1 MRKHLVPRRT
11 RKRRPEPLV
20 KVRIDP
26 PKLPKIRLLP
36 RRASRPR
43 RPEPLVKVRID
54 PPKLPKMRLLPRRA
68 PRPRR
73 PEPLVR
79 VRIDPPKLPRIRIRR
94 PRLTPFSDRN
104 PVAIGAVG
112 LTLLGLLTVAAF
124 NADNLPLIGG
134 GETYSAAL
142 SEAGGLKPGD
152 EVRIAGVK
160 VGKVE
165 DIDLDGDHV
174 KVTFKIKGDPGF
186 GTETGASI
194 RVKTILGAKYLA
206 LHPKGPGQLK
216 SGSEIPLKRTV
227 PAYDVVQAFSDLTT
241 TTEKVHTDQLAKAL
255 DTISTTFQDSPA
267 EVRASIKG
275 LSKISRTVAS
285 RDKALGELL
294 DHANGVTGV
303 LAEHSEDFSALVKDG
318 DKLFKEISMRR
329 KAIHKL
335 LKSSAALGI
344 ELSGLVADNDKE
356 IGPALK
362 GLNRVVQMLER
373 NQSSL
378 DRSVK
383 LLAPY
388 VRVFTNALGNGRWFD
403 SYVQNLV
410 AAPVVPRTGGA
421 Q

>member
-1 MRKHLVPRRT
+1 M
-11 RKRRPEPLV
+11 
-20 KVRIDP
+20 I
-26 PKLPKIRLLP
+26 
-36 RRASRPR
+36 
-43 RPEPLVKVRID
+43 
-54 PPKLPKMRLLPRRA
+54 
-68 PRPRR
+68 
-73 PEPLVR
+73 
-79 VRIDPPKLPRIRIRR
+79 
-94 PRLTPFSDRN
+94 PFRERN
-104 PVAIGAVG
+104 PVVIGAAG
-112 LTLLGLLTVAAF
+112 LTVLALLTLAAF
-124 NADNLPLIGG
+124 NVDSLPFIGDG
-134 GETYSAAL
+134 RTYSAAF

-165 DIDLDGDHV
+165 DVDLDGDHV
-174 KVTFKIKGDPGF
+174 KVTFKVKGDPRF

-216 SGSEIPLKRTV
+216 SGSEIPLRRTV
-227 PAYDVVQAFSDLTT
+227 AAYDVVQAFSDLTT
-241 TTEKVHTDQLAKAL
+241 TSEKVDTDRLAKAL

-267 EVRASIKG
+267 EAQASIKG
-275 LSKISRTVAS
+275 LSRISRTVAS

-294 DHANGVTGV
+294 DHANGTTGV
-303 LAEHSEDFSALVKDG
+303 LAERSGDFTALVKDG
-318 DKLFKEISMRR
+318 DKLFKEISKRR

-335 LKSSAALGI
+335 LKTSAALGI
-344 ELSGLVADNDKE
+344 ELSGLVEDNDKE

-362 GLNRVVQMLER
+362 GLKHVVQMLER

-388 VRVFTNALGNGRWFD
+388 VRLFTNTLGNGRWFD
-403 SYVQNLV
+403 SYVQNMV
-410 AAPVVPRTGGA
+410 AAPVAPRTGGT

>member
-1 MRKHLVPRRT
+1 MS

-20 KVRIDP
+20 KVRIEP
-26 PKLPKIRLLP
+26 PKLPKLRL
-36 RRASRPR
+36 
-43 RPEPLVKVRID
+43 
-54 PPKLPKMRLLPRRA
+54 
-68 PRPRR
+68 
-73 PEPLVR
+73 
-79 VRIDPPKLPRIRIRR
+79 RR
-94 PRLTPFSDRN
+94 PRLGPFRERN
-104 PVAIGAVG
+104 PIVIGAVG
-112 LTLLGLLTVAAF
+112 LTVLALLTVAAF
-124 NADNLPLIGG
+124 NADRLPVIGD
-134 GETYSAAL
+134 GETYSAAFA
-142 SEAGGLKPGD
+142 EAGGLKPGD

-165 DIDLDGDHV
+165 EVDLDGDHV
-174 KVTFKIKGDPGF
+174 KVTFKIKDEPRF

-206 LHPKGPGQLK
+206 LHPKGRGRLEP
-216 SGSEIPLKRTV
+216 GSEIPLERTV

-241 TTEKVHTDQLAKAL
+241 TTEEVDTEQLAKAL
-255 DTISTTFQDSPA
+255 DTISTTFEDSPS

-303 LAEHSEDFSALVKDG
+303 LADRSGDFTALVEDG
-318 DKLFKEISMRR
+318 DKLFKEINKRR
-329 KAIHKL
+329 AAIHKL
-335 LKSSAALGI
+335 LKTSAALGI
-344 ELSGLVADNDKE
+344 QLSGLVQDNEKE

-362 GLNRVVQMLER
+362 GLNTVVRMLER
-373 NQSSL
+373 NQAGL
-378 DRSVK
+378 ERSIK

-388 VRVFTNALGNGRWFD
+388 VRVFTNTLGNGRWFD

-410 AAPVVPRTGGA
+410 AAPVVPRTRTGGA

>member
-1 MRKHLVPRRT
+1 MS

-26 PKLPKIRLLP
+26 PKLPKVRLLP
-36 RRASRPR
+36 RRTPRPQ
-43 RPEPLVKVRID
+43 PLVKVRID
-54 PPKLPKMRLLPRRA
+54 PPKLPTIRL
-68 PRPRR
+68 
-73 PEPLVR
+73 
-79 VRIDPPKLPRIRIRR
+79 RR
-94 PRLTPFSDRN
+94 PRLGPFRERN
-104 PVAIGAVG
+104 PLVIGAVG
-112 LTLLGLLTVAAF
+112 LTVLALLTVAAF
-124 NADNLPLIGG
+124 NADRLPVIGD
-134 GETYSAAL
+134 GETYSAAFA
-142 SEAGGLKPGD
+142 EAGGLKPGD

-165 DIDLDGDHV
+165 EVDLDGDHV
-174 KVTFKIKGDPGF
+174 KVTFKIKDEPGF

-206 LHPKGPGQLK
+206 LHPKGRGRLEP
-216 SGSEIPLKRTV
+216 GSEIPLGRTV

-241 TTEKVHTDQLAKAL
+241 TTEKVDTEQLAKAL
-255 DTISTTFQDSPA
+255 DTISTTFEDSPS

-303 LAEHSEDFSALVKDG
+303 LADRSGDFTALVEDG
-318 DKLFKEISMRR
+318 DKLFKEINKRR
-329 KAIHKL
+329 AAIHKL
-335 LKSSAALGI
+335 LKTSAALGI
-344 ELSGLVADNDKE
+344 QLSGLVQDNEKE

-362 GLNRVVQMLER
+362 GLNTVVKMLER
-373 NQSSL
+373 NQAGL
-378 DRSVK
+378 ERSIK

-388 VRVFTNALGNGRWFD
+388 VRVFTNTLGNGRWFD

-410 AAPVVPRTGGA
+410 AAPVVPRTRTGGA

>member
-1 MRKHLVPRRT
+1 M
-11 RKRRPEPLV
+11 
-20 KVRIDP
+20 
-26 PKLPKIRLLP
+26 
-36 RRASRPR
+36 
-43 RPEPLVKVRID
+43 
-54 PPKLPKMRLLPRRA
+54 
-68 PRPRR
+68 
-73 PEPLVR
+73 
-79 VRIDPPKLPRIRIRR
+79 
-94 PRLTPFSDRN
+94 TPFRERN
-104 PVAIGAVG
+104 PVVIGAVG
-112 LTLLGLLTVAAF
+112 LSFLALLAVAAF
-124 NADNLPLIGG
+124 NADSLPLIGDG
-134 GETYSAAL
+134 KTYSAAF

-165 DIDLDGDHV
+165 DVALDGGHV
-174 KVTFKIKGDPGF
+174 KVTFKIKGDPEF
-186 GTETGASI
+186 GTGTGASI

-206 LHPKGPGQLK
+206 LHPKGPGQLRP
-216 SGSEIPLKRTV
+216 GSEIPLKRTV

-241 TTEKVHTDQLAKAL
+241 TTEKVDTDRLAKAL
-255 DTISTTFQDSPA
+255 DTLSTTFEDSPA
-267 EVRASIKG
+267 EIRASIKG

-318 DKLFKEISMRR
+318 DKLFKEISKRR
-329 KAIHKL
+329 TAIHKL
-335 LKSSAALGI
+335 LKSSIALGI
-344 ELSGLVADNDKE
+344 ELSGLVDDNNKE

-362 GLNRVVQMLER
+362 GLNRVVRMLEK

-388 VRVFTNALGNGRWFD
+388 VRVFSNTLGNGHWFD
-403 SYVQNLV
+403 SYIQNLV
-410 AAPVVPRTGGA
+410 AAPVVPRTGGV

>member
-1 MRKHLVPRRT
+1 MTRTSRRN
-11 RKRRPEPLV
+11 RPEPLV

-26 PKLPKIRLLP
+26 PKLPKLRLP
-36 RRASRPR
+36 RRAPRPR
-43 RPEPLVKVRID
+43 GPEPMMKVRID
-54 PPKLPKMRLLPRRA
+54 PPKLPKLRLPRRA
-68 PRPRR
+68 PRPRG
-73 PEPLVR
+73 PEPMMK

-94 PRLTPFSDRN
+94 PRLIPFRERN

-112 LTLLGLLTVAAF
+112 LTVLALLTVAAF
-124 NADNLPLIGG
+124 NADSLPFIGG
-134 GETYSAAL
+134 GKTYSAAF

-165 DIDLDGDHV
+165 DVDLEGDHV
-174 KVTFKIKGDPGF
+174 KVTFKVKGDPAF
-186 GTETGASI
+186 GTDTGASI

-206 LHPKGPGQLK
+206 LQPKGPGQLQP
-216 SGSEIPLKRTV
+216 GSEIPLRRTV

-241 TTEKVHTDQLAKAL
+241 TSEKVDTDRLAKAL

-275 LSKISRTVAS
+275 LSAISRTVAS
-285 RDKALGELL
+285 RDRALGELL
-294 DHANGVTGV
+294 DHANGTTGV
-303 LAEHSEDFSALVKDG
+303 LADRSKDFTALVKDG
-318 DKLFKEISMRR
+318 DQLFKEISRR
-329 KAIHKL
+329 REAIHRL
-335 LKSSAALGI
+335 LKTSAALGI
-344 ELSGLVADNDKE
+344 QLSGLVQDNEKE

-373 NQSSL
+373 NEASL
-378 DRSVK
+378 DRSVQ

-410 AAPVVPRTGGA
+410 AAPVTPRTGGT